1 MEYDLVLPVGERC
14 HTYAALKDFF
24 QCESLLFDSLG
35 AISMPIVCE
44 CLSNNFD
51 NFLLSENLI
60 WKGGSDASCYWII
73 DKTNDVR
80 ISHLFKRSFPLEE
93 SLHHYFPILERLK
106 RRTLTYIQK
115 SERILFVHATY
126 EFSYTVDELVNYSR
140 TIRQLYP
147 TKVCDF
153 LYFIRAENVVDY
165 VRIYNTNGISV
176 YRIPVFNKSILPPQ
190 IAEQSSNE
198 MAIFG
203 NLPVMKQVLTSYILY
218 HANKKSLP
226 LPCNALSDCQEFK
239 NDKNLMITIARW
251 VDYQRIRLA
260 SHLLCG
266 KLGKHY
272 ASKKRRLRKQMKDIR
287 GFRKNDQH

>member
-51 NFLLSENLI
+51 NFLLLENLI
-60 WKGGSDASCYWII
+60 WRGGEDASSYWII
-73 DKTNDVR
+73 DKTNNVR
-80 ISHLFKRSFPLEE
+80 VSHLFKRSLPLDE
-93 SLHHYFPILERLK
+93 SLHHYYPILERLK
-106 RRTLTYIQK
+106 RKTLTYIQK
-115 SERILFVHATY
+115 SERILFVHATC
-126 EFSYTVDELVNYSR
+126 EFSYSVDELVHHSR
-140 TIRQLYP
+140 AIRQFYP

-153 LYFIRAENVVDY
+153 LYLIRDENVVDY
-165 VRIYNTNGISV
+165 VRIYNTDGISV
-176 YRIPVFNKSILPPQ
+176 YKIPFFNKSILPPQ
-190 IAEQSSNE
+190 LAERRSNE

-203 NLPVMKQVLTSYILY
+203 NLPVMKQVLTSYILF

-226 LPCNALSDCQEFK
+226 LPCSASSDCQK
-239 NDKNLMITIARW
+239 NPRMTRSLWITITRW
-251 VDYQRIRLA
+251 VDYQRIRFA

-272 ASKKRRLRKQMKDIR
+272 TSKKRRLRKQMKDMK
-287 GFRKNDQH
+287 GFRENG